1 MMVGLQLSVIF
12 QFYFQGFRN
21 HKLHDVLSAPGTADL
36 TADVDFSYL
45 RKMAQ
50 GKTATLGPI
59 KQREFLK
66 NMGIDLRLQVRERSH
81 LQNSPSPQ
89 AILLRSTRALV
100 KIPGLKMKFKITC
113 RYEIRKLLLLDV
125 SYSRSLEVN

>member
-1 MMVGLQLSVIF
+1 MCYCHHSKAQLNFAVSSYDRLQLGVIF
-12 QFYFQGFRN
+12 QFHFQGFRN

-66 NMGIDLRLQVRERSH
+66 NMGIDLRLQVQECS
-81 LQNSPSPQ
+81 
-89 AILLRSTRALV
+89 
-100 KIPGLKMKFKITC
+100 
-113 RYEIRKLLLLDV
+113 
-125 SYSRSLEVN
+125 